1 MTTTCKPSPRIAGMW
16 QAELR
21 RMLHPGYRLIL
32 RWCEHL
38 PFEDVVLIDRASIAE
53 AATNANRFAGAVRI
67 AFGDA
72 ALPMKIVPFTL
83 VNVTHQYVLNCAR
96 EGPEADSASAVFAEI
111 FGEPVTRASLRDAIY
126 RAMVLLRLAYT
137 LKIDE
142 AGHVV

>member
-38 PFEDVVLIDRASIAE
+38 PFEDVVRIDRASIAE

-67 AFGDA
+67 TFGDA
-72 ALPMKIVPFTL
+72 ALPMKIVPFAL
-83 VNVTHQYVLNCAR
+83 VNVTYRYVVDCDR
-96 EGPEADSASAVFAEI
+96 EGLGTDAAPVFGEI
-111 FGEPVTRASLRDAIY
+111 LGEPVTRASLRDAIY
-126 RAMVLLRLAYT
+126 RAIVLLRLAYT
-137 LKIDE
+137 LKVDE
-142 AGHVV
+142 AGRLV